1 MPKCE
6 KVIFAKGE
14 IKKTVPIVIVKD
26 DKKNI
31 DKPDGKTEGRL
42 LDDGASEDEGSQD
55 VYFKVKIEKPKPEGV
70 KVSKRNCAIIAIV
83 SGVEEEA

>member
-1 MPKCE
+1 LPKCE

-31 DKPDGKTEGRL
+31 EKLEGKTEGRL
-42 LDDGASEDEGSQD
+42 LDDG
-55 VYFKVKIEKPKPEGV
+55 
-70 KVSKRNCAIIAIV
+70 
-83 SGVEEEA
+83 